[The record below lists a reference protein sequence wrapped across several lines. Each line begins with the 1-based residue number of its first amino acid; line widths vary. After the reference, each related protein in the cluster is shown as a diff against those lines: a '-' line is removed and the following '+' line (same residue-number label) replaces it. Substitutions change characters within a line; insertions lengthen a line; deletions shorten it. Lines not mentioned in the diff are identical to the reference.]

1 MDPNDITTG
10 FTLVGFAALCF
21 SVGFMVKGQSRM
33 LEIQAHMLKAL
44 SDLTQ
49 VIAGGQQRVEISQG
63 NWREMPTDA
72 QLMMRQA
79 LVQLLAEMDRELPS
93 RH

>member
-33 LEIQAHMLKAL
+33 LEIQARMLKCL
-44 SDLTQ
+44 GDLTQ
-49 VIAGGQQRVEISQG
+49 VIAGGQRVELNQA